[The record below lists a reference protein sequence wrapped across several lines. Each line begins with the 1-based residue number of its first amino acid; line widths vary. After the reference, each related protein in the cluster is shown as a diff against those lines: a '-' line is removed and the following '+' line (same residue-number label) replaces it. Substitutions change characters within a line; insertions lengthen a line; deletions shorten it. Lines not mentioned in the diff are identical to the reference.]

1 MNIQLTNYGVELLQG
16 SIPFKITKYELGSAY
31 NYSPSLDASSLEGE
45 LVYSGSPT
53 DPIVINANTIKYSI
67 ALGYTV
73 GDFTFGEIALYVED
87 KCVALVVSDSPVTKQ
102 KYSSAKQGNALVLDI
117 YIGMTGRNYY
127 AWVDELKNSSEFE
140 IPTIES
146 VDYLPPPSK
155 SSPNFYIISAPSLEA
170 STTLAYTTNIG
181 IWNFDVY
188 QYSSVKQLKI
198 IDSTSTSITF
208 DFGNLS
214 KEEIRALS
222 PKYFGESIVQFY
234 VSSIPGI
241 CRNILQTIQDEKG
254 LTVYFATPL
263 AKLPNKE
270 DTVLVYARVGNSFVE
285 DFELPV
291 ATSTT
296 LGGIKVGE
304 GLQVSSDGTLSSSIS
319 ENEINNSIKKL
330 LGVPGGIASLTDLP
344 ENASEQQELESTRLP
359 ERNLTV
365 GALYMPDGTWDA
377 STNSING
384 DASYKLV
391 SGGKIMYKKAST
403 VYVPY
408 ACRGYVLEVGV
419 SGNTEIDGISN
430 WQAGDLILSTGK
442 VWRKISGSQGGISGG
457 LSIPNKSSLV
467 YYESSNQSTR
477 GLEIKSNSL
486 DVSIDTNINIEL
498 PENESITPG
507 IYSSVMVNKNGIII
521 EASNIVRGGNF

>member
-1 MNIQLTNYGVELLQG
+1 M
-16 SIPFKITKYELGSAY
+16 
-31 NYSPSLDASSLEGE
+31 
-45 LVYSGSPT
+45 
-53 DPIVINANTIKYSI
+53 
-67 ALGYTV
+67 
-73 GDFTFGEIALYVED
+73 
-87 KCVALVVSDSPVTKQ
+87 
-102 KYSSAKQGNALVLDI
+102 
-117 YIGMTGRNYY
+117 
-127 AWVDELKNSSEFE
+127 
-140 IPTIES
+140 
-146 VDYLPPPSK
+146 
-155 SSPNFYIISAPSLEA
+155 
-170 STTLAYTTNIG
+170 
-181 IWNFDVY
+181 
-188 QYSSVKQLKI
+188 
-198 IDSTSTSITF
+198 
-208 DFGNLS
+208 
-214 KEEIRALS
+214 
-222 PKYFGESIVQFY
+222 
-234 VSSIPGI
+234 
-241 CRNILQTIQDEKG
+241 
-254 LTVYFATPL
+254 
-263 AKLPNKE
+263 
-270 DTVLVYARVGNSFVE
+270 
-285 DFELPV
+285 
-291 ATSTT
+291 
-296 LGGIKVGE
+296 
-304 GLQVSSDGTLSSSIS
+304 QVSSDGTLSSSIS

-442 VWRKISGSQGGISGG
+442 VWRKISVSHGGISGG
-457 LSIPNKSSLV
+457 LSIPNKSGLV

-477 GLEIKSNSL
+477 GLEIKSDSL
-486 DVSIDTNINIEL
+486 DVSIDANINIEL